1 MVEAI
6 ANGIEDKLI
15 DGLSFKMNPGAS
27 YVVDRR
33 SVTFHPQ
40 GSNIYKTKEGTK
52 LIRILLTGD
61 NWMDPST
68 LRVLF
73 QLNNDESDTAKL
85 LRPLSGP
92 HAFFRRMRI
101 LVAGQLVED
110 IDQYNRIHEMMQ
122 FFVAPDSRDNDAA
135 EAFGFIHNK
144 HVTYKNTTFPG
155 IKPGQ
160 GLQVLFKPLSGLLN
174 QNKMMPLRYAPITIE
189 LELVDNAEEPIWSN
203 NIAGTDA
210 IVAANNSLVWSINNV
225 QVKVD
230 MCTLDNALDN
240 SYAQHLLSGKS
251 LPISYNTFVSQ
262 MQTIAGQDKPLINV
276 SRALTR
282 LKGVFVTLHKD
293 YTHSSR
299 TALLGRK
306 PWNDFFSPAFA
317 VNTDGVLTHDSDG
330 EFEFQLQIGS
340 KLFPEYPIR
349 SHNEAYYQL
358 KKTLGVQASA
368 VHNFDISATEY
379 RDYKFILGTD
389 CEKVLDAGFTGLNTR
404 SGDLLSVSLKYA
416 NAGVVEN
423 GIYPR
428 LADRI
433 HIVLHSD
440 QILEIRDSGCQVFD

>member
-1 MVEAI
+1 
-6 ANGIEDKLI
+6 
-15 DGLSFKMNPGAS
+15 
-27 YVVDRR
+27 
-33 SVTFHPQ
+33 
-40 GSNIYKTKEGTK
+40 
-52 LIRILLTGD
+52 
-61 NWMDPST
+61 
-68 LRVLF
+68 
-73 QLNNDESDTAKL
+73 
-85 LRPLSGP
+85 
-92 HAFFRRMRI
+92 
-101 LVAGQLVED
+101 
-110 IDQYNRIHEMMQ
+110 
-122 FFVAPDSRDNDAA
+122 
-135 EAFGFIHNK
+135 
-144 HVTYKNTTFPG
+144 
-155 IKPGQ
+155 
-160 GLQVLFKPLSGLLN
+160 
-174 QNKMMPLRYAPITIE
+174 
-189 LELVDNAEEPIWSN
+189 
-203 NIAGTDA
+203 
-210 IVAANNSLVWSINNV
+210 
-225 QVKVD
+225 
-230 MCTLDNALDN
+230 
-240 SYAQHLLSGKS
+240 
-251 LPISYNTFVSQ
+251 

-368 VHNFDISATEY
+368 VHNFDISAAEY

-416 NAGVVEN
+416 NAGVAES